1 MKRRFLLATAIVLIL
16 LSLPALVL
24 AEGPVPSTGPSGDG
38 LEGGAPPLESPAN
51 TLWDQPSDGYSGIV
65 DQYFPDYIAGVYS
78 ADDFSNAE
86 PWNIESIFVDGQMS
100 IFATGNLLNANSLN
114 WRIYPDAA
122 GVPAGY
128 PDVGGE
134 VWSYSCLPSDP
145 EVTLGG
151 ANNDDITLDIVQAQ
165 GSPLH
170 LPPGTYWLC
179 FYPSL
184 SFFTYGQ
191 WFWDTAGTSNLAIAQ
206 VIDPAGLLALP
217 STWTPWTV
225 IDASA
230 YDAAFRLEGT
240 VPYPSLPPNV
250 KYLHSTGGLF
260 NLTEPLGTQ
269 WHELWPIFCR
279 EYHLSSWED
288 NGDGV
293 LSYCDT
299 INMYEKPDGELRP
312 YHVEEVT
319 ITLVVAPTYA
329 GTAPPPSPDEF
340 MYIELVGGYNET
352 ALGEP
357 VYTLWHE
364 IYPNFCTTYNFTGW
378 DDNGSLVLDY
388 CDSILLE
395 NLFIREGGWWHVE
408 EVAIDIVVTP
418 EPPPVGV
425 EAYPVSKASLLA
437 PWIAVGAAIAAG
449 AGVLVLRKR
458 RT

>member
-1 MKRRFLLATAIVLIL
+1 MIIALIL

-38 LEGGAPPLESPAN
+38 LEGGAPPLGSPDA
-51 TLWDQPSDGYSGIV
+51 LWDQPTVGLPALAS
-65 DQYFPDYIAGVYS
+65 QYFAELSCGVYS
-78 ADDFSNAE
+78 ADDFSNVV
-86 PWNIESIFVDGQMS
+86 PWNIESILIPGYGPPG
-100 IFATGNLLNANSLN
+100 ALPNANSLN
-114 WRIYPDAA
+114 WFIYADAD

-128 PDVGGE
+128 PGAGGE
-134 VWSYSCLPSDP
+134 LWSYSCLPTAP
-145 EVTLGG
+145 EVTTSGPT
-151 ANNDDITLDIVQAQ
+151 NEDVTLNILMAE
-165 GSPLH
+165 GTPLY

-179 FYPSL
+179 FYPNLDLYS
-184 SFFTYGQ
+184 YGQ
-191 WFWDTAGTSNLAIAQ
+191 WYWDTAATTNLYASHI
-206 VIDPAGLLALP
+206 IDPCDTFAEGWT
-217 STWTPWTV
+217 SWTPWSSS
-225 IDASA
+225 DPSF
-230 YDAAFRLEGT
+230 YDLAFRFEGYAGA
-240 VPYPSLPPNV
+240 PLLPNV
-250 KYLHSTGGLF
+250 KYLHCTDGLF

-364 IYPNFCTTYNFTGW
+364 IYPNFCTTYNFTDW

-395 NLFIREGGWWHVE
+395 NVFIEEGGWWHVE
-408 EVAIDIVVTP
+408 EVSIDIVVTP
-418 EPPPVGV
+418 EPPPVGGD
-425 EAYPVSKASLLA
+425 AYPVSKASLLA